1 MKRSLP
7 VWKSL
12 LRKLALRV
20 VEWGEAEREAKLV
33 DGIKQGS
40 HCHIRR
46 PLYIKNPHNIVL
58 GDQVLINASITILA
72 YAPVSVGDFTA
83 FAPNVSIIT
92 SGHDV
97 EKSGMAF
104 KKSKKVGPITIGAN
118 CWIGAGAILLPGI
131 EIGEGTVVGAGSVVT
146 KSLPP
151 WSIAVGIP
159 ARVIRARV
167 VESTEI
173 AASREP

>member
-40 HCHIRR
+40 HCHVRK
-46 PLYIKNPHNIVL
+46 PLYIKNPQNIVL
-58 GDQVLINASITILA
+58 GDEVMINASVTILA
-72 YAPVSVGDFTA
+72 YASVTIGSFTMV
-83 FAPNVSIIT
+83 APNVSIIT
-92 SGHDV
+92 SGHDII
-97 EKSGMAF
+97 KSGRAF
-104 KKSKKVGPITIGAN
+104 KKSKNAEPITVGAN
-118 CWIGAGAILLPGI
+118 CWLGAGVILLPGV

-146 KSLPP
+146 KSLPS
-151 WSIAVGIP
+151 WSIAVGTP
-159 ARVIRARV
+159 ARVIRAREQGPPDPV
-167 VESTEI
+167 ADQEL
-173 AASREP
+173 